1 MPTEDVP
8 TTSKIASI
16 LEILGDGKWHRL
28 SEIQQRIK
36 TSRNNTKRIA
46 EFLSEY
52 EFIVIDQTR
61 ERIRLNDVAKFL
73 SQTSTA

>member
-52 EFIVIDQTR
+52 EFTVIDQTR
-61 ERIRLNDVAKFL
+61 EKIRLNDVAKFL

>member
-28 SEIQQRIK
+28 LEIQQRIK

>member
-28 SEIQQRIK
+28 LEIQQRIK

-52 EFIVIDQTR
+52 EFIVIDRTR
-61 ERIRLNDVAKFL
+61 TRIRLNDVAKF
-73 SQTSTA
+73 

>member
-28 SEIQQRIK
+28 LEIQQRIK

-61 ERIRLNDVAKFL
+61 EKIRLNDVAKFL